1 MTNKLIGN
9 VKKGLIFILS
19 APAGTGKTTL
29 IKKITSEY
37 PSVVR
42 SVSFTTRKPRSG
54 ESPGVD
60 YHFLTKGEFEEK
72 IAAGEFLEYVELYGD
87 YYGTSKKWVEEQI
100 NQGKHVFLV
109 IDTQGASLLKEKIKT
124 ISIFLKPPSYKE
136 LEKRLRNR
144 NTETEER
151 VEERLAWAKKEME
164 EERNYHYQII
174 NDNIDTAYEV
184 LKCIVI
190 AEEHRLRI

>member
-1 MTNKLIGN
+1 M
-9 VKKGLIFILS
+9 S

-29 IKKITSEY
+29 IEKFACEY

-42 SVSFTTRKPRSG
+42 SVSFTTRKPRTG
-54 ESPGVD
+54 ENPGVD
-60 YHFLTKGEFEEK
+60 YHFLSKGEFEEK

-100 NQGKHVFLV
+100 SKGKHVFLV

-124 ISIFLKPPSYKE
+124 ISIFLKPPSYME
-136 LEKRLRNR
+136 LEKRLRAR
-144 NTETEER
+144 NTETEES
-151 VEERLAWAKKEME
+151 VEERLAWSKKEME
-164 EERNYHYQII
+164 EEKNYNYQII

-184 LKCIVI
+184 LKSIVI